1 MTTLPSYLLQLFT
14 KPVHGNDDITNRAAT
29 YVYKTSSG
37 NDDITELPAAVIYNQ
52 SRQRRR
58 YQAKWL
64 QDIHKASSGND
75 NITNQPA
82 TDCHKTRSGYDD
94 ITKAT
99 PATDIHKA
107 SPGNK
112 GGYVYNWS
120 RKIDAIFETIVACPS
135 AAQMGLE

>member
-82 TDCHKTRSGYDD
+82 TDIHKT
-94 ITKAT
+94 
-99 PATDIHKA
+99 
-107 SPGNK
+107 SPENK
-112 GGYVYNWS
+112 GGYAYNWS
-120 RKIDAIFETIVACPS
+120 FPHEHRCKVEAIFETIVACQS